1 MKMKK
6 MKIAV
11 SVNENKVEEH
21 FGHSKSYK
29 IFTIK
34 EKGASE
40 VLYSSEGCGCKSNIA
55 LLLKEKE
62 VKVLLAGNMGNGAY
76 LNLNNAGIRVYRGC
90 SGDASQLVK
99 AYIQGDVI
107 DSGNQC
113 NHNHEHSGEHEC
125 SHS

>member
-1 MKMKK
+1 MKK
-6 MKIAV
+6 IFWTLLLFVALQTQAQTKSQAQ
-11 SVNENKVEEH
+11 ETFYPQALVE
-21 FGHSKSYK
+21 
-29 IFTIK
+29 
-34 EKGASE
+34 
-40 VLYSSEGCGCKSNIA
+40 LYSSEGCGCKSNIA